1 MRMNEIE
8 QHLIL
13 KFYKERNKNV
23 QKAYVNY
30 LLANLCMPTLMKL
43 KPSSII
49 HIDKKSLSD
58 RRGFLKA
65 ISQEIRCFDCRAF
78 ILYEDESMIIL
89 MIYQAELMLK
99 ILSLKENQRFL
110 SVYGYQK
117 EEVFLEKVPEE
128 ISSVEIAS
136 VDKVIVE
143 KVSLDKN
150 SIGRASVKKI
160 SVDKALLVLRRRYAN
175 YKKHLTDGDEQSR
188 GKLEYPHEIGLFLGY
203 PVRDVQDFIKYEGKN
218 YLVCGYWKVY
228 HDVDKALATFDYY
241 QRIRNYAIRGI
252 LSGKQL
258 KDIRLSKRM

>member
-49 HIDKKSLSD
+49 HIGKKSLSD
-58 RRGFLKA
+58 RRGFLEV
-65 ISQEIRCFDCRAF
+65 ISQEMRFFDCRAI
-78 ILYEDESMIIL
+78 ILYEDDSMIIL
-89 MIYQAELMLK
+89 MIYQEELMLK
-99 ILSLKENQRFL
+99 VLSIKENQRFL
-110 SVYGYQK
+110 SGYGYRT
-117 EEVFLEKVPEE
+117 E
-128 ISSVEIAS
+128 IFS
-136 VDKVIVE
+136 VE

-150 SIGRASVKKI
+150 IIGKASVKKV
-160 SVDKALLVLRRRYAN
+160 SVEKALLVLRRRYAE
-175 YKKHLTDGDEQSR
+175 YKQQLPDDGEQGR
-188 GKLEYPHEIGLFLGY
+188 GKPEYPHEIGLFLGY
-203 PVRDVQDFIKYEGKN
+203 PVWDVQDFIKYEGKN

-228 HDVDKALATFDYY
+228 HDVDKALATFDRY
-241 QRIRNYAIRGI
+241 QRVRNNAIRGV

-258 KDIRLSKRM
+258 KDIRLTMRT